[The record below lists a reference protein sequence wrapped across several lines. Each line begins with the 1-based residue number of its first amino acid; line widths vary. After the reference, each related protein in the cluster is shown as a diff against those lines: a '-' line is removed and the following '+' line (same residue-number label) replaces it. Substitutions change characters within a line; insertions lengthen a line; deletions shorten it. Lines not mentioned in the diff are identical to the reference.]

1 MITNLEIE
9 QEDAQIQ
16 YKEKLEELDGW
27 KSNIENQLT
36 QKEEE
41 IRQNDI
47 LISRKINQIDT
58 LGEDIEFTDDKV
70 DTLTEKEGVSDVN
83 ATKIE
88 MEIKNMK
95 REHLILKILLIVSI
109 IIIVI
114 ILKKLFIK

>member
-1 MITNLEIE
+1 MEITVRETIKKTILKHLKKKNGLILG
-9 QEDAQIQ
+9 QCLSAV
-16 YKEKLEELDGW
+16 GW
-27 KSNIENQLT
+27 VGGTIPE
-36 QKEEE
+36 
-41 IRQNDI
+41 
-47 LISRKINQIDT
+47 
-58 LGEDIEFTDDKV
+58 
-70 DTLTEKEGVSDVN
+70 LTEKEGVSDVN